1 MRVCPICHSQV
12 PDGSN
17 YCTMCGNRLPDEP
30 QAPPRPSSVYQPYY
44 QPAPIPDPW
53 DHTAEFE
60 AEDVSAHKLYAM
72 LMYLTSIV
80 GITFALLGARESA
93 YVQFHLKQNLKLL
106 IVEVLLSL
114 IGAVLAFTFIV
125 PIAAGVCGVICAVL
139 HIIAFFQVCGN
150 KAKEPAIIRGLKFL
164 N

>member
-1 MRVCPICHSQV
+1 MSVCPICHSQV
-12 PDGSN
+12 PPESN

-30 QAPPRPSSVYQPYY
+30 DSSPKQSSVYQNYC
-44 QPAPIPDPW
+44 QPTPVPDPW
-53 DHTAEFE
+53 DHTAEFDAKDISE
-60 AEDVSAHKLYAM
+60 NKLFAM

-80 GITFALLGARESA
+80 GIIFALLGAKDSA

-114 IGAVLAFTFIV
+114 IGCLLAFTFIV
-125 PIAAGVCGVICAVL
+125 PIAAGVCGVICVVL
-139 HIIAFFQVCGN
+139 HIIAFFHVCGN